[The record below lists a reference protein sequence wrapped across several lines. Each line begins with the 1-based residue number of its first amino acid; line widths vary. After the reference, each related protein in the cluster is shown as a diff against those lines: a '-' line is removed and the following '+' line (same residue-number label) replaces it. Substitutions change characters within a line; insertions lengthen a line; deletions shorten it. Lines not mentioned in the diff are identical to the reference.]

1 MDKYSRVAWHTNP
14 NASAGLGSA
23 EKELAHKLF
32 ASFEVAWNH
41 PALQKCLQ
49 RHVRIAQTDRQSS
62 NLNAMTLF
70 SVIWKYEC
78 PGTHNSHSVW
88 MAMRVELDDVLVK
101 LVSHFH
107 AHTRGEYT
115 GTEEMSDGIQTS
127 NISRDNQVQHR
138 ARETAAS
145 VKSPPRQIQ
154 SSEEVPVH
162 EQLAKGPVIDNQSFT
177 SYAEPCLQLHS
188 FRAGPVA
195 IDPGWRHSHD
205 EVVDMVRVSANTIF
219 PEAAPKVYNP
229 PYEQS
234 SGSHFIQRY
243 GLGTQP
249 DLASASYAISN
260 LALQSDS
267 LSPRASPG
275 SDIYHAGFEHSYESY
290 FVQAFGP
297 VAPQSAH
304 VSSNL
309 APLCAT
315 LDPRFWQGDLCS
327 PQMTYYH
334 WMTDSVEVFNTSDSF
349 HSHPVSISPQ
359 DNLMLEDQGYG
370 TNGGEIQTNWRYIW

>member
-162 EQLAKGPVIDNQSFT
+162 EQLAT
-177 SYAEPCLQLHS
+177 
-188 FRAGPVA
+188 
-195 IDPGWRHSHD
+195 
-205 EVVDMVRVSANTIF
+205 
-219 PEAAPKVYNP
+219 APKVYNP

>member
-14 NASAGLGSA
+14 NASAGLGIA

-41 PALQKCLQ
+41 PALQKCLH
-49 RHVRIAQTDRQSS
+49 RHVHMVQTDCQSS

-78 PGTHNSHSVW
+78 PGSHNSHSVW
-88 MAMRVELDDVLVK
+88 MAMRAELDDILVK

-115 GTEEMSDGIQTS
+115 GTEEIFDGIQTS

-145 VKSPPRQIQ
+145 VKSPHRQIR

-177 SYAEPCLQLHS
+177 SYAEPCLQLHYS
-188 FRAGPVA
+188 RAGPVA
-195 IDPGWRHSHD
+195 IDPGRRH
-205 EVVDMVRVSANTIF
+205 IF

-229 PYEQS
+229 PSEQS
-234 SGSHFIQRY
+234 SGLHFIQRY
-243 GLGTQP
+243 GSEIQP
-249 DLASASYAISN
+249 DLACTSYPISN
-260 LALQSDS
+260 HALQSD
-267 LSPRASPG
+267 LLAPRASPG
-275 SDIYHAGFEHSYESY
+275 SDIYHAGFEHSYQSY

-309 APLCAT
+309 APSYAT
-315 LDPRFWQGDLCS
+315 LDPHFWQEDLFS

-334 WMTDSVEVFNTSDSF
+334 WMTNSEVFNTS
-349 HSHPVSISPQ
+349 VSATRIVLT
-359 DNLMLEDQGYG
+359 NEDQASHRENEQREVYREQGI
-370 TNGGEIQTNWRYIW
+370 TLQV